1 MLGSAPSLPISTK
14 GSIFSPE
21 QKKCVLLLGSSADCR
36 MAGEVPVPHPLP
48 GRGAEKSPAAKAL
61 APAQCGL
68 SPSLMDAAAGE
79 EGLVI
84 SPRAMGRWWTGYSL
98 IWIHE
103 EPAPPQQKS
112 RGGLK
117 LASTRPAQIIFI
129 FKPSPR
135 WALLSRER
143 ARLTREGQP
152 RPRAASPSL
161 HPCDQDSSGH
171 SIELLTVVLADLI
184 ATRELLGPGPG
195 LLMLVPRREQESDTA
210 SHQHVPD
217 AVGVVIVLIGFHEG
231 VH

>member
-1 MLGSAPSLPISTK
+1 MGSAPSLPISTK
-14 GSIFSPE
+14 GSICSPE
-21 QKKCVLLLGSSADCR
+21 EKKHVLLLGSSADCR

-48 GRGAEKSPAAKAL
+48 GQGAEKSPATKAL
-61 APAQCGL
+61 APAQHGL

-79 EGLVI
+79 EELAI
-84 SPRAMGRWWTGYSL
+84 SPRTMGRWWTGYSL
-98 IWIHE
+98 MRNHE

-112 RGGLK
+112 RGGPK
-117 LASTRPAQIIFI
+117 LASTRPAQTIFI

-135 WALLSRER
+135 CALLSRER
-143 ARLTREGQP
+143 ARLTCEGRP

-161 HPCDQDSSGH
+161 HPCDQDTSGH

-195 LLMLVPRREQESDTA
+195 FLMLVPRREQESDTA

-217 AVGVVIVLIGFHEG
+217 AVGVEIVLIGFHES